1 VKASKLLRHNID
13 TLLKARGQ
21 TRHDLAFWC
30 RRSDAW
36 ISKIFKDS
44 DDGGQANSIPLK
56 YLDRI
61 ADFFGIATYQLFQP
75 GISHLTERRKGE
87 RRLVRDRRVSHLT
100 QQAREALKPTS
111 AHIAEEDIADLI
123 RIRTLSPESRVVVR
137 QSIEAL
143 DRSEREAAA
152 RKPRPRSADAG
163 TGQEESRAPRGKHRS
178 GER

>member
-1 VKASKLLRHNID
+1 VKAPYLLRSNID
-13 TLLKARGQ
+13 ALLKARGQ
-21 TRHDLAFWC
+21 TRHDLAFYC
-30 RRSDAW
+30 RRTDAW
-36 ISKIFKDS
+36 LSKIFTDNP
-44 DDGGQANSIPLK
+44 DVQRNGIPLK

-61 ADFFGIATYQLFQP
+61 SDFFGIATYQLFQP
-75 GISHLTERRKGE
+75 GISSLTERRKAE
-87 RRLVRDRRVSHLT
+87 RRLGRDRRVSHLT